1 MTVKFPKSA
10 RSRLTIASGMA
21 AGLVALFAGAAMAPR
36 LPDGPV
42 RMSGLFVSGLA
53 GYEVHDSTGETV
65 GKVIRVDADHDG
77 RARYVHVA
85 LDEGGEATV
94 ASFRATLDAHA
105 QVIAVKL
112 ADDLLEARAGAR
124 SAISPSA

>member
-1 MTVKFPKSA
+1 MTVKFPKLTRA
-10 RSRLTIASGMA
+10 RLTIASGMA
-21 AGLVALFAGAAMAPR
+21 AGLLALFAGAAMAPR

-53 GYEVHDSTGETV
+53 GYAVHDSSGGTV
-65 GKVIRVDADHDG
+65 GKVIHVDADHDG
-77 RARYVHVA
+77 RARYVRIA

-112 ADDLLEARAGAR
+112 ADDLIEARSGAT
-124 SAISPSA
+124 SP